1 MIMVGG
7 ISFISTTDDGGAA
20 PADGEGGEIPG
31 QSGASCVIPLIRAQ
45 PQTDDYR
52 TLEEL
57 HEGFRVFDA
66 QHNIIFLITYGIL
79 CYHEKFFQI
88 IFCRL

>member
-1 MIMVGG
+1 MISLVG
-7 ISFISTTDDGGAA
+7 S
-20 PADGEGGEIPG
+20 
-31 QSGASCVIPLIRAQ
+31 Q

-52 TLEEL
+52 TLEEP
-57 HEGFRVFDA
+57 HEGFRIFDA

-79 CYHEKFFQI
+79 CYCEKFFQI

>member
-52 TLEEL
+52 TLEERTKDSAYL
-57 HEGFRVFDA
+57 MPS
-66 QHNIIFLITYGIL
+66 IISFS
-79 CYHEKFFQI
+79 
-88 IFCRL
+88 